1 MSYRVPDR
9 REQEILRNNQMNPRE
24 YVVVNEGED
33 YLHVRCYKSRDDITI
48 YRGDK
53 KWPEVGN

>member
-24 YVVVNEGED
+24 YVVVNQGEGFIH
-33 YLHVRCYKSRDDITI
+33 LRCYKTRDDITI
-48 YRGDK
+48 YQGDK
-53 KWPEVGN
+53 KWPEVGS